1 MSRSKSCPYNFSLC
15 CPPER
20 MEAVNTSMC
29 QKTASRRDLGGGNSC
44 GSLVLG
50 TSGGLGQGVF
60 LPSSFSLQNKLRQ
73 KLTVMYGQINGA
85 SRALEDVRA
94 RQQEVQVRDGA
105 PRPSGEAN
113 TALASEQLLLGPLTE
128 SEFNKTCKNLHA
140 QRDS

>member
-1 MSRSKSCPYNFSLC
+1 
-15 CPPER
+15 
-20 MEAVNTSMC
+20 MEAVNTRMH
-29 QKTASRRDLGGGNSC
+29 QKAASRRDSGGGNSC

-60 LPSSFSLQNKLRQ
+60 LPGSFSLQNKLRQ

-94 RQQEVQVRDGA
+94 RQQEAQVGDGA
-105 PRPSGEAN
+105 PRPSREAG